1 MHEMDWYSLVKFL
14 HVVSAV
20 VWVGGGLMLTMLGLR
35 ASMAGDIAA
44 TAQAMR
50 ASGEMGGRVMM
61 PASLATFAFGFAM
74 CWFWVG
80 FSDLW
85 VLIGLACYATT
96 FLIGA
101 LVFKPAGER
110 MAATLTRDGVSPA
123 ALAEGLRVLKVA
135 RFDYAVMLV
144 VLADMVLKPSGSDV
158 AILGAM
164 AAVLAAGVFAAF
176 GGGSRRPALVQP

>member
-1 MHEMDWYSLVKFL
+1 MDWYSLVKFL
-14 HVVSAV
+14 HVVSAI

-61 PASLATFAFGFAM
+61 PASLATLVFGLVM

-101 LVFKPAGER
+101 FVFKPAGER
-110 MAATLTRDGVSPA
+110 MAATMAREGVTPA
-123 ALAEGLRVLKVA
+123 ALAEGARVLKVA

-158 AILGAM
+158 AVLGATV
-164 AAVLAAGVFAAF
+164 AVLAAGAFAAF
-176 GGGSRRPALVQP
+176 GGGSGRPALAQS